1 MLAQS
6 TGHFGIA
13 AVLALTGVV
22 GAIVASP
29 VMAAIGSANA
39 DTGTNA
45 AALIAALRSEL
56 GALPPTAAVQDV
68 EASIV
73 YVIGQRRYSA
83 AEIGQALNDLAGAPS
98 ISDTLRSAVANVR
111 LALLSRRLRRG
122 TAALSDG
129 GGGFGFTSP
138 IVSIG
143 GGGSSNYAR

>member
-1 MLAQS
+1 MFAKSMGQ
-6 TGHFGIA
+6 FGIA
-13 AVLALTGVV
+13 AALVLTGVT
-22 GAIVASP
+22 GATVASP
-29 VMAAIGSANA
+29 VMASVGSANA
-39 DTGTNA
+39 DVTTNA
-45 AALIAALRSEL
+45 AALTAALRSEL
-56 GALPPTAAVQDV
+56 AALPPTAAVQDV

-73 YVIGQRRYSA
+73 YVIGQRRYGA
-83 AEIGQALNDLAGAPS
+83 AEIAQALNDLGGAPS
-98 ISDTLRSAVANVR
+98 VSDTLRSAVANVR